1 MKRTIVNDRIQ
12 KSYVYYRT
20 APVGRNFA
28 PGFDAQLAPKQML
41 EHGGHT
47 QALRAGRRRLPLKAA
62 TGGLDWAYDS
72 RTI

>member
-12 KSYVYYRT
+12 KATCITGRH
-20 APVGRNFA
+20 PVGRNFA

-62 TGGLDWAYDS
+62 TGGFALGL
-72 RTI
+72 